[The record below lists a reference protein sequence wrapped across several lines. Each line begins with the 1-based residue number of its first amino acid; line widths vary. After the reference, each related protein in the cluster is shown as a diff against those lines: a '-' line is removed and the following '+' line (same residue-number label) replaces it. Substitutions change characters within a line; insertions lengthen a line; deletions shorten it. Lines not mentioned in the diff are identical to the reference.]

1 MRIAFASGKGGAGKT
16 TLAVNLAAVAAVRG
30 IKTTYSDCDV
40 EEPDGHIFLHP
51 ENLERTDVTVP
62 VPVVDD
68 DLCDGCGK
76 CGEICNFNAIKVL
89 AGRVVSFPELCH
101 SCGGC
106 TLVCPLGA
114 ISEIERKTGH
124 IATGVSVVKSGK
136 DAPGRLYYEVD
147 ECGGEK
153 NTKETVGLERPGL
166 AKLRFT
172 MGTLDVGEPRSVPII
187 QDLLTMPD
195 ESNLFI
201 IDSPPGTSC
210 QMVESVRGADY
221 VVLVAEATPFGL
233 NDFKLAGEVVKMFG
247 ISCGVVLN
255 RVMES
260 EASATESS
268 SRPAQDGIK
277 EFCRENGFEVLAEI
291 PAIRKIAEISS
302 TGGLVAFEIPVME
315 QAIDAILDR
324 LAEIIAG

>member
-62 VPVVDD
+62 VPVVDE

-89 AGRVVSFPELCH
+89 AGQVVSFPELCH

-136 DAPGRLYYEVD
+136 DAPGRLQNGE
-147 ECGGEK
+147 EK
-153 NTKETVGLERPGL
+153 NVQEKL
-166 AKLRFT
+166 ARGELRFM

-195 ESNLFI
+195 DSRLFI
-201 IDSPPGTSC
+201 IDAPPGTSC

-221 VVLVAEATPFGL
+221 VVLVAEATPFGK
-233 NDFKLAGEVVKMFG
+233 NDFLLAAEVVKMFG
-247 ISCGVVLN
+247 IPCGVVLN
-255 RVMES
+255 RVMDSGASDS
-260 EASATESS
+260 EGSS
-268 SRPAQDGIK
+268 MSAQDGIK
-277 EFCRENGFEVLAEI
+277 EYCRENGLEILAEI

-302 TGGLVAFEIPVME
+302 TGGLVAFEVPVVE

-324 LAEIIAG
+324 LAEKLAG

>member
-51 ENLERTDVTVP
+51 VNLERTDVTVP
-62 VPVVDD
+62 VPVVDE

-89 AGRVVSFPELCH
+89 AGQVVSFSELCH

-114 ISEIERKTGH
+114 ISEIERRTGH

-136 DAPGRLYYEVD
+136 ETSGRLN
-147 ECGGEK
+147 K
-153 NTKETVGLERPGL
+153 SQ
-166 AKLRFT
+166 LRFI
-172 MGTLDVGEPRSVPII
+172 MGTLDIGEPRSVPII
-187 QDLLTMPD
+187 QDLLAMPD
-195 ESNLFI
+195 DSDLFI
-201 IDSPPGTSC
+201 IDAPPGTSC

-221 VVLVAEATPFGL
+221 VVLVAEATPFGR
-233 NDFKLAGEVVKMFG
+233 NDFLLAAEVVKMFG
-247 ISCGVVLN
+247 IPCGVVLN
-255 RVMES
+255 RVMYRGIS
-260 EASATESS
+260 DAVSS
-268 SRPAQDGIK
+268 FMSAQDYIK
-277 EFCRENGFEVLAEI
+277 EYCRVNGFEVLAEI
-291 PAIRKIAEISS
+291 PAMRKIAEISS

-315 QAIDAILDR
+315 KAVDAILDR
-324 LAEIIAG
+324 LAEKLVG